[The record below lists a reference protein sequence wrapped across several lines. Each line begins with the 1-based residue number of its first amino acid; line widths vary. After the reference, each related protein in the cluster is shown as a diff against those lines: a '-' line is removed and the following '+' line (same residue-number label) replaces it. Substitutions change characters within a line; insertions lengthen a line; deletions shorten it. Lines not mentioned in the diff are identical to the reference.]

1 MNVILSCIMPLV
13 YALFL
18 WKKKNNNFDVI
29 FISNE
34 WSFVCFS
41 PCETWIFFYLYKPN
55 SILVQSFSL
64 FFLWIRSKLLYLL
77 VFSMLVKIIVSKT
90 WVVLYIF
97 LFFYLNWIFFYQ
109 GTTSVAH
116 FYKLNFPWYSEIWN
130 WQKII
135 LNNRMFSE
143 IWGFFCS
150 PFALYYINLFEW
162 LCCRYK
168 IGLHVPLIL
177 QEQSG
182 LSLCQNIM
190 FLIAFWWGNLILL
203 QIYY

>member
-13 YALFL
+13 YTLFL

-97 LFFYLNWIFFYQ
+97 LFFYLNWIFFIKVPPMLLIFINLTFHDIQRYEIDKKSSSI
-109 GTTSVAH
+109 TECSVK
-116 FYKLNFPWYSEIWN
+116 FE
-130 WQKII
+130 
-135 LNNRMFSE
+135 
-143 IWGFFCS
+143 GFFVVHLPS
-150 PFALYYINLFEW
+150 IT
-162 LCCRYK
+162 
-168 IGLHVPLIL
+168 
-177 QEQSG
+177 
-182 LSLCQNIM
+182 
-190 FLIAFWWGNLILL
+190 
-203 QIYY
+203 